1 MRIGLAVNLKS
12 EAVRPTGPVT
22 DDWDEEFDSPET
34 VDSLAAVIRGMGH
47 EPVLLGDGEAL
58 VRRVLE
64 HRPDFV
70 FNIAEGTGVGRSR
83 EARVPAFLE
92 MLGIPYSGSDPLTLS
107 AALDKAIARKL
118 VEGGAVRVPRGFAV
132 EPTDSETLIAQRAG
146 ELVFPVVVKPAWEG
160 SSKGIRA
167 RCLVDDA
174 KELVRI
180 ISELRRDYAQSLLVE
195 EFVSGAELTIGIV
208 GNAPPRVV
216 GVMEVVPL
224 QKSDRF
230 LYSLEVKRNWR
241 ECVRYESPAR
251 LNPETQRQIE
261 SAALEA
267 WDRLGCRDLCRMDFR
282 LNAVGEPVFIEANPL
297 PGLNPITSDL
307 VILAKGVGM
316 THESL
321 IREILLGALSRAG
334 IDSPEK

>member
-1 MRIGLAVNLKS
+1 M
-12 EAVRPTGPVT
+12 
-22 DDWDEEFDSPET
+22 
-34 VDSLAAVIRGMGH
+34 H
-47 EPVLLGDGEAL
+47 
-58 VRRVLE
+58 
-64 HRPDFV
+64 
-70 FNIAEGTGVGRSR
+70 
-83 EARVPAFLE
+83 
-92 MLGIPYSGSDPLTLS
+92 GIPNTGSDPLTHS

-118 VEGGAVRVPRGFAV
+118 VEGGAVRVPRGFTV
-132 EPTDSETLIAQRAG
+132 EATDTESLIATRAG
-146 ELVFPVVVKPAWEG
+146 ELVFPLVVKPAWEG

-174 KELVRI
+174 AELVRI

-208 GNAPPRVV
+208 GNSPPRIV

-224 QKSDRF
+224 QQSDRF

-251 LNPETQRQIE
+251 LSPETQRQIE

-267 WDRLGCRDLCRMDFR
+267 WERLGCRDLCRMDFR

-307 VILAKGVGM
+307 VLLAKGMGL
-316 THESL
+316 THDNL
-321 IREILLGALSRAG
+321 IREILSASLSRVG
-334 IDSPEK
+334 L